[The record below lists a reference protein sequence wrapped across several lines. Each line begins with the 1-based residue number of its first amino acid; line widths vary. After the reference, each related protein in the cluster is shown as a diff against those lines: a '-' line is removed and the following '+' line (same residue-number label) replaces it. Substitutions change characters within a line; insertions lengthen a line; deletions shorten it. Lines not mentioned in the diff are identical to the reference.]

1 MTAVRFV
8 TLTCAAHDVLIRVF
22 VRCHSRI
29 SRVAVGANLAAAR
42 AGGTDPVYGRRALSR
57 NDGLTLVEVLT
68 AVSILG
74 ILTAV
79 AATNFTAMRPAFRT
93 RGAALAIAGDLNQAR
108 MAAIKEAR
116 VYEYLPV
123 SGGYQIRR
131 DDGAGGRE
139 VVKSVV
145 LANEFPDVVFSAGAV
160 TADPY
165 GAAIGSANAGGTI
178 TFHSNGTVQNA
189 ASMFVA
195 AHGTDEPI
203 QQAVT
208 LSAAGRVRVWK
219 YSEHENEWH

>member
-1 MTAVRFV
+1 MLLREQGVPA
-8 TLTCAAHDVLIRVF
+8 
-22 VRCHSRI
+22 
-29 SRVAVGANLAAAR
+29 
-42 AGGTDPVYGRRALSR
+42 VYGRRALSR

-68 AVSILG
+68 AVSLLG
-74 ILTAV
+74 IVTAV

-108 MAAIKEAR
+108 MSAIKEAR

-131 DDGAGGRE
+131 DDGAGGRV

-145 LANEFPDVVFSAGAV
+145 LANSFPHVAFSYSAV
-160 TADPY
+160 TNQKDPY
-165 GAAIGSANAGGTI
+165 NADIASANAAATI
-178 TFHSNGTVQNA
+178 TFHSNGTIQNA
-189 ASMFVA
+189 TGVFVA
-195 AHGTDEPI
+195 ASDSEEPI

-219 YSEHENEWH
+219 YSDGEWH

>member
-1 MTAVRFV
+1 VQ
-8 TLTCAAHDVLIRVF
+8 
-22 VRCHSRI
+22 SR
-29 SRVAVGANLAAAR
+29 RL
-42 AGGTDPVYGRRALSR
+42 LSR
-57 NDGLTLVEVLT
+57 NEGLTLVEVLT
-68 AVSILG
+68 AVSLLG
-74 ILTAV
+74 IVTAV

-108 MAAIKEAR
+108 MSAVKEAR

-145 LANEFPDVVFSAGAV
+145 LANSFPHVTFSTTAV
-160 TADPY
+160 TDNKDPY
-165 GAAIGSANAGGTI
+165 GADIASANAASTI

-189 ASMFVA
+189 AGVFVA
-195 AHGTDEPI
+195 ASDSDEPI

-208 LSAAGRVRVWK
+208 LSAGGRVRIWK
-219 YSEHENEWH
+219 YGQDGWH

>member
-1 MTAVRFV
+1 MYGW
-8 TLTCAAHDVLIRVF
+8 RV
-22 VRCHSRI
+22 
-29 SRVAVGANLAAAR
+29 
-42 AGGTDPVYGRRALSR
+42 LSR
-57 NDGLTLVEVLT
+57 NDGLTLIEVLT
-68 AVSILG
+68 AVSLLG
-74 ILTAV
+74 IVTAV
-79 AATNFTAMRPAFRT
+79 AATNFTAMAPAYRT

-139 VVKSVV
+139 VVKSVL
-145 LANEFPDVVFSAGAV
+145 LANEFPHVEFSKAAV
-160 TADPY
+160 PDNLDPY
-165 GAAIGSANAGGTI
+165 GAAIGTANPAATI

-189 ASMFVA
+189 AGVFVA
-195 AHGTDEPI
+195 AIGTAEPI

-219 YSEHENEWH
+219 YGDDGWH